1 MTLLVTL
8 RILTIA
14 AASLLPFAVQVNAFL
29 PASVSRFQFFS
40 AQPLRPLRLSGELF
54 AARIHRRDAENAE
67 LTQRVN
73 QIETLPCQQQAKF
86 REKRAR
92 RPSVYEPGFGSFLIE
107 ATELLSQLWIQLL
120 QNRKFLAC
128 PFCIL

>member
-1 MTLLVTL
+1 M
-8 RILTIA
+8 
-14 AASLLPFAVQVNAFL
+14 QVNAFL

-73 QIETLPCQQQAKF
+73 QIETLPCQQQAKV
-86 REKRAR
+86 RERRAR
-92 RPSVYEPGFGSFLIE
+92 QPGASQPGFRSFLIK
-107 ATELLSQLWIQLL
+107 ATELLSQFWIQLL
-120 QNRKFLAC
+120 QNRKL
-128 PFCIL
+128 